1 MASKFIALAFASK
14 EAEWLRDL
22 LYEIP
27 IWPKPVALISIY
39 CDSETTLSRAYSHVY
54 NGKSRH
60 IRLRH
65 SYVRDLIS
73 NGVITID
80 YVRSSQNFA
89 DPITK
94 ALPRDVVNKTSRGM
108 GLKPILSN
116 HHWWNLNYDA
126 WYNAKSQVQRVK
138 VHQ

>member
-1 MASKFIALAFASK
+1 MASEFIALASASK

-22 LYEIP
+22 IYEIP
-27 IWPKPVALISIY
+27 IWPKPIAPISIN
-39 CDSETTLSRAYSHVY
+39 CDSEATLSRAYSHVY

-60 IRLRH
+60 IGLRH

-89 DPITK
+89 DPLTK

-116 HHWWNLNYDA
+116 HH
-126 WYNAKSQVQRVK
+126 
-138 VHQ
+138 